1 MFVVPASGSKGEPMS
16 NKLPVWA
23 TTWQS
28 LKAAGDFVARHPGL
42 FGLLITMEFASAQ
55 GEDLVPAQADFSVA
69 PLLWSAVLTVAVSVL
84 SAPIFVAAYRA
95 VLTDD
100 AQARYDFRPPRTR
113 LFAIV
118 AGGWVLLFSAGA
130 LALISP
136 MMLPDGPSWWSLFAL
151 LPLLVIVG
159 IGVRLFLT
167 FPLIAIDQQSPF
179 RRSLAMTKGRWWRIF
194 VTNFVIPLATLTVA
208 LIPAYFASTPST
220 TIASQLLK
228 LLNAAI
234 GAFFILAATCALGL
248 TALWIMKRQVIGADG
263 SSREAAAVIS
273 PSSHAAVPATE
284 DS

>member
-1 MFVVPASGSKGEPMS
+1 MS

-28 LKAAGDFVARHPGL
+28 LKAAVDFVARHPSL

-55 GEDLVPAQADFSVA
+55 GDDLVPAQADFSVG
-69 PLLWSAVLTVAVSVL
+69 PLLWSAVFTVAVTVL
-84 SAPIFVAAYRA
+84 SAPIVVAAHRA

-113 LFAIV
+113 LFAIA
-118 AGGWVLLFSAGA
+118 AGGWALLFSAGV
-130 LALISP
+130 LALLSP
-136 MMLPDGPSWWSLFAL
+136 MMLQDGPSWWSLFAL

-159 IGVRLFLT
+159 IGVRLFLG
-167 FPLIAIDQQSPF
+167 FPLIAIDQQPPF
-179 RRSLAMTKGRWWRIF
+179 RRSAAMTKGRWWRIF
-194 VTNFVIPLATLTVA
+194 AINFVIPLMTLVVVPA
-208 LIPAYFASTPST
+208 AAYFAATPST
-220 TIASQLLK
+220 TIASQLFK

-263 SSREAAAVIS
+263 SRKAAAVIS
-273 PSSHAAVPATE
+273 SSSHAAVAATE
-284 DS
+284 ES